1 VFIIEICYQLSV
13 SMIVTIQPPVQKAP
27 STFPKCEIEK
37 MSTSPS
43 AEKHF

>member
-1 VFIIEICYQLSV
+1 MFIIEICYQLSV
-13 SMIVTIQPPVQKAP
+13 SMIVTIQPPFQKAP

-37 MSTSPS
+37 MSTSS